1 MMTTMAKA
9 FDFSVLVVLLAFL
22 HFEICTAQ
30 AGRRCQITPTEGLTQ
45 SGPRILAPGQ
55 LFTFTCQ
62 ESNFYLLGLQVDI
75 VHHTNSYGFDR

>member
-9 FDFSVLVVLLAFL
+9 LDFSVLVVLLAFL

-45 SGPRILAPGQ
+45 SGPRILVWLNLPLCHLNAKIKLPA
-55 LFTFTCQ
+55 L
-62 ESNFYLLGLQVDI
+62 EE
-75 VHHTNSYGFDR
+75 